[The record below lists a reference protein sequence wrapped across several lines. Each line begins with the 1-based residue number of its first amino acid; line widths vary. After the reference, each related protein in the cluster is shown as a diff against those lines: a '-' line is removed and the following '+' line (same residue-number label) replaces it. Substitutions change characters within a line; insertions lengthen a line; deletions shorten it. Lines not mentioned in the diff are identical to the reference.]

1 LSFRYFHPVNYSSDL
16 NLAML
21 ARRLE
26 MVILSA
32 PRPLES
38 ISRIVFSATSD
49 SEKMTHMNRQFIP
62 LFRYHNPKLQ
72 VDFNRL
78 PSDAEQ
84 SSGELKLVMNDE
96 TTMVNSLDK
105 PVHHLAQWI
114 IDSSAKPSS

>member
-1 LSFRYFHPVNYSSDL
+1 
-16 NLAML
+16 ML

-49 SEKMTHMNRQFIP
+49 NEKITHMNRQFIP

-72 VDFNRL
+72 VEFNRL
-78 PSDAEQ
+78 SSDAEE

-96 TTMVNSLDK
+96 TTLVQSLDE
-105 PVHHLAQWI
+105 PVHELAQWI